1 MAYGAYKVRSS
12 RWQRRVKSFP
22 TWMCPGR
29 EIEKEKLHS
38 EIYSILEQSDC
49 FDWPKE
55 KEKFNWRQDLISGSK
70 NKKMD
75 GAKA

>member
-1 MAYGAYKVRSS
+1 
-12 RWQRRVKSFP
+12 
-22 TWMCPGR
+22 MCPGR